1 MDSARRHS
9 FVGPIET
16 AAAAGTPHVVVLGG
30 GYVAINLCRALAG
43 QIAERRIDVTVV
55 ARENYQAFHGFVG
68 EMITG
73 RVSPSHILSP
83 VRRLF
88 APARVHVGEIER
100 IDLANRRA
108 IVARHVD
115 GQRSEVTWD
124 HVVLALGTTDR
135 TDAYPGLAE
144 HAFRLREYR
153 DCFRLKNHVLTMFEQ
168 AEIEQDAEERRRLL
182 TFFVAGGGYAG
193 TEVVGELSDFAR
205 RLTQRE
211 YPRVRYDECRF
222 VLIHPGPTILPEL
235 YGDDGTGASAHPRLV
250 EYATKRILEL
260 GVEVRTETK
269 VAFAT
274 PNEVTLSNGER
285 FPTRTIVSSVGTRPH
300 DLVARL
306 RLPKD
311 DRGRI
316 RADRTGRVVGEENVW
331 AGGDCAALPMPRGG
345 DSPSVALYAFKH
357 GSHIGRNLRRVL
369 LDGGTPKPFRFRG
382 LGQGA
387 SIGNRSAVGE
397 LGGVEITGLTAW
409 LAWRLLL
416 TYYFPSWDRRLRLIA
431 DWLIWPLVGRDIVA
445 MRVGESSD
453 YEVRHNVFQ
462 PGEIIVSEQRAGRF
476 IHIIVDGEVE
486 IVHSARGKEAV
497 LKTLGPGDHFG
508 QRWIES
514 FETESARAKTIVR
527 TLALRRDQAPRL
539 QEVIRSAGLIA
550 AESGHFPIV
559 VPQRQATGG
568 PEEGSTGK
576 TPAR

>member
-1 MDSARRHS
+1 MDAGRRHS

-16 AAAAGTPHVVVLGG
+16 PAARGTPHVVVLGG
-30 GYVAINLCRALAG
+30 GYVAINLCRALART
-43 QIAERRIDVTVV
+43 IAERRIDVTVV
-55 ARENYQAFHGFVG
+55 TRENYQAFHGFIG
-68 EMITG
+68 EMLTG

-88 APARVHVGEIER
+88 APARVHVGDIER

-108 IVARHVD
+108 VVARHVD

-124 HVVLALGTTDR
+124 HVVIALGTADR

-144 HAFRLREYR
+144 HAFCLREYR
-153 DCFRLKNHVLTMFEQ
+153 DCFALKNHLLTMFEQ
-168 AEIEQDAEERRRLL
+168 AEIEHDPDERRRLL

-205 RLTQRE
+205 RLTRRE
-211 YPRVRYDECRF
+211 YPRVRYEECRF
-222 VLIHPGPTILPEL
+222 VLVHPGPTILPEL
-235 YGDDGTGASAHPRLV
+235 YGDDGMGAKAHPRLV
-250 EYATKRILEL
+250 EFATKRMHEL
-260 GVEVRTETK
+260 GVEIRTETK

-274 PNEVTLSNGER
+274 PNEVTLSSGER
-285 FPTRTIVSSVGTRPH
+285 VPTRTIVSSVGTRPH

-306 RLPKD
+306 NLPKD
-311 DRGRI
+311 ARGRI
-316 RADRTGRVVGEENVW
+316 RAERTGRVAGEERIW

-357 GSHIGRNLRRVL
+357 GLHIGRNLRRVL
-369 LDGGTPKPFRFRG
+369 VERKAPKPFRFPG

-387 SIGNRSAVGE
+387 SLGNRSAVGE
-397 LGGVEITGLTAW
+397 VGGVEITGLFAW
-409 LAWRLLL
+409 LVWRLLL
-416 TYYFPSWDRRLRLIA
+416 TYYFPSWDRRLRLVA

-445 MRVGESSD
+445 MRVGETSD
-453 YEVRHNVFQ
+453 YEVHHNVYQ

-486 IVHSARGKEAV
+486 ILHSARGMEAV

-514 FETESARAKTIVR
+514 FEQESARAKTVVR

-550 AESGHFPIV
+550 AESGHYPV
-559 VPQRQATGG
+559 LVPQREEHGG
-568 PEEGSTGK
+568 EQDAQRG
-576 TPAR
+576 